1 MSDTAHDALLAELA
15 AELLEAA
22 RTRAPIA
29 PLTARHPQL
38 TVADAY
44 AIQGLVA
51 RARLDAGAELVGR
64 KVGLTSAA
72 MQQMMG
78 VEEPDFGRVFADEL
92 IESGGFAPR
101 DELIQPRAEPE
112 IAFKLARDLAGPGVT
127 VADALA
133 ATEWVAPALEVID
146 SRVADWRIALVD
158 TVADNASSGRVVL
171 GAERVSV
178 DEIDLAA
185 ATVEVR
191 IDGAPVATGRGD
203 AVLGHPAEAVA
214 WLANTLAPFG
224 EQLRAG
230 DLIMPGSM
238 TAAAP
243 LEPGTTVVA
252 DFGPLGTV
260 EVGCR

>member
-1 MSDTAHDALLAELA
+1 MPDATHDALLADLA
-15 AELLEAA
+15 AELMEAA
-22 RTRAPIA
+22 RTRVPIA

-44 AIQGLVA
+44 AIQGRVA

-72 MQQMMG
+72 MQQMMDVG
-78 VEEPDFGRVFADEL
+78 EPDFGRVFADEL
-92 IESGGFAPR
+92 IDSGGEVSR
-101 DELIQPRAEPE
+101 EELIQPRAEPE
-112 IAFKLARDLAGPGVT
+112 IAFMLAADLAGPGVT

-133 ATEWVAPALEVID
+133 ATAWVSPSLEVID

-171 GAERVSV
+171 GAERVPV
-178 DEIDLAA
+178 AEIDLAA

-191 IDGAPVATGRGD
+191 IDGAPVAEGRGD

-230 DLIMPGSM
+230 ELIMPGSM
-238 TAAAP
+238 TAAVP

-252 DFGPLGTV
+252 DFGPFGTV
-260 EVGCR
+260 AVGCR

>member
-1 MSDTAHDALLAELA
+1 MTATTHDALLAGLA
-15 AELLEAA
+15 AELLDAA
-22 RTRAPIA
+22 RTRVPIP

-51 RARLDAGAELVGR
+51 RARLDAGAVLVGR

-78 VEEPDFGRVFADEL
+78 VGEPDFGRVFADEL
-92 IESGGFAPR
+92 IDGGGEVPLA
-101 DELIQPRAEPE
+101 ELIQPRAEPE
-112 IAFKLARDLAGPGVT
+112 IAFMLASDLAGPGVT

-133 ATEWVAPALEVID
+133 ATAYVSPALEVID

-171 GAERVSV
+171 GAERVPV
-178 DEIDLAA
+178 GDVDLAA
-185 ATVEVR
+185 ATVALR
-191 IDGAPVATGRGD
+191 IDGEQVAEGRGD

-224 EQLRAG
+224 ERLRAG
-230 DLIMPGSM
+230 DLVMPGSM

-243 LEPGTTVVA
+243 LAPGATVVA
-252 DFGPLGTV
+252 DYGPLGTV
-260 EVGCR
+260 EVTCR